1 LSPIVAQQ
9 AADLSNRYHRKNS
22 PATKGAPE
30 MTETIDCQGTAEEA
44 KTEMI
49 REVCQ
54 QNKTEPGAIWEALEA
69 KGVET
74 TPGIIYQA
82 FNAPEPPPA
91 EHTPPKAPAEGSPGL
106 SAEDLASLGTLAT
119 KAGGVEQLIRIL
131 SVWHD
136 TPK

>member
-1 LSPIVAQQ
+1 MNDQTQTLE
-9 AADLSNRYHRKNS
+9 AARCD
-22 PATKGAPE
+22 AT
-30 MTETIDCQGTAEEA
+30 TEV
-44 KTEMI
+44 I

-54 QNKTEPGAIWEALEA
+54 QNKAEPGAIWDALDA

-74 TPGIIYQA
+74 TPGVIHQA
-82 FNAPEPPPA
+82 LNAA
-91 EHTPPKAPAEGSPGL
+91 EQQAAGHAPKSAPDGSPGL
-106 SAEDLASLGTLAT
+106 LAEDLAVLGTLAT